1 MCVTVSLEPFPLETR
16 NLYTA
21 KIETCLSIVTS
32 PLQLELCVLEVNHI
46 SGIGNAYT
54 SILSSTMSVCPDIVL
69 GKLIN
74 ENTFPQLMI

>member
-1 MCVTVSLEPFPLETR
+1 MCVTVSLEPFPLQTR
-16 NLYTA
+16 NLYAA
-21 KIETCLSIVTS
+21 KIETS
-32 PLQLELCVLEVNHI
+32 PLQLELCVLEVNRI